1 MSAYRFERDRMVEVA
16 FAKSAAEAE
25 VIKMTLIAHGF
36 EAALSPAAAGYPSID
51 FVEGRHVLVRM
62 ADEHAV
68 REVLRKL
75 ATGDAG
81 KPNDPPAV

>member
-1 MSAYRFERDRMVEVA
+1 MSYRFEQDRMVEVA
-16 FAKSAAEAE
+16 FAQSAAAAE
-25 VIKMTLIAHGF
+25 VIRMTLVAHGF

-62 ADEHAV
+62 ADEDRV

-75 ATGDAG
+75 ALGEGGEPEGTL
-81 KPNDPPAV
+81 PS